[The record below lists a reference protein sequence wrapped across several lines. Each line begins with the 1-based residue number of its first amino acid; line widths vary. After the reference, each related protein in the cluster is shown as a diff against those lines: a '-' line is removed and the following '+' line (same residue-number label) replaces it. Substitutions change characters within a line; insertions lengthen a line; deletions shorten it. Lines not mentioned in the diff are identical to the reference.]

1 MSKDPSQDHLFT
13 SMIYYCKSVRGMN
26 IAEVRITRRIK
37 HQLKIF
43 NQSMN
48 AMIVIELPACCY
60 SWRYSWRYSCCY
72 SWRYC
77 KVRVLENIF
86 IVSKQYENSACR
98 YHNFSWMNSYI
109 FGHLIFIQ
117 YTSLRN
123 VIKATPLWLIAHT
136 FICICLVFFI

>member
-13 SMIYYCKSVRGMN
+13 SMIYYCQSVRGMN

-60 SWRYSWRYSCCY
+60 SWRY
-72 SWRYC
+72 C
-77 KVRVLENIF
+77 KVMALRNIF
-86 IVSKQYENSACR
+86 IVSKKYENYACR
-98 YHNFSWMNSYI
+98 YHNFSRMNSYI

-123 VIKATPLWLIAHT
+123 VIKATPL
-136 FICICLVFFI
+136 